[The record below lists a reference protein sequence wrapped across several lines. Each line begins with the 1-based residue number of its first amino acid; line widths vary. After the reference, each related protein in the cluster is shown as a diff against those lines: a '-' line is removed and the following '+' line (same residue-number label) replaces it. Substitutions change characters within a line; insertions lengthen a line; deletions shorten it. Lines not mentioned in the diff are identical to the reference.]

1 MIHPKVKWAAVA
13 SLIVTVL
20 TGVVAALGPTAPA
33 WLAAAV
39 TGIAAAVAGYR
50 APNPDGVQDPEANGA

>member
-13 SLIVTVL
+13 AAVVTGL
-20 TGVVAALGPTAPA
+20 TALLAAMGPTAPA

-39 TGIAAAVAGYR
+39 TGIAAAVAGYS
-50 APNPDGVQDPEANGA
+50 APALDSQDPEAGNA